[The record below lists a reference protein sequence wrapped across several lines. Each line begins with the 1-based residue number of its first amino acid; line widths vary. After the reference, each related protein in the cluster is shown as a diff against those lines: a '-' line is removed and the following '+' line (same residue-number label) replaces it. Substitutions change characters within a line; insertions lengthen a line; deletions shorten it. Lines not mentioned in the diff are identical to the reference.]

1 MDLNQLLAQW
11 WPSLGPTTLQT
22 TGQGTSNTIYFVD
35 AQAGQFVLKLYGD
48 TTASTQIEYEH
59 ALLKHLQKAGVS
71 FAVPAPI
78 PAASGETLIFV
89 EDDTPPLPR
98 AALLPLLPGQSGNRK
113 NLRHTRAAGRAL
125 GELHRALAGF
135 DPEGQMAQLPSW
147 GDLYHIHPLVT
158 DPLEV
163 PQSLMLNLNQQARLL
178 KTLTEVVEAKPR
190 LYTTLPIQTVHADYL
205 SPNIVLE
212 QDQVVG
218 ILDFEFAT
226 RDLRLMDYICG
237 LDHFALFPWKG
248 VAYWDFVQAF
258 CMGYA
263 EYVSLTVEEVQALL
277 VAWRLQRASSIIYW
291 TGWLREGKATHQSVM
306 DAVNETPL
314 LEDWF
319 QDNSAKLLSY
329 VQSLTV

>member
-1 MDLNQLLAQW
+1 MDLNQLIAQW
-11 WPSLGPTTLQT
+11 WPSLGPTALRT

-48 TTASTQIEYEH
+48 TTASAQIEYEH
-59 ALLKHLQKAGVS
+59 ALLMHLQKAGVS

-78 PAASGETLIFV
+78 PATSGETLIFV
-89 EDDTPPLPR
+89 EDDAPPLSR
-98 AALLPLLPGQSGNRK
+98 VALLPLLSGQSANRK

-125 GELHRALAGF
+125 GELHHALAGF
-135 DPEGQMAQLPSW
+135 DPEGQVAQLPSW
-147 GDLYHIHPLVT
+147 GDLHHIYPLVA

-163 PQSLMLNLNQQARLL
+163 SQSLMLNPNQQVRLL
-178 KTLTEVVEAKPR
+178 KTLTEVVEAKSS
-190 LYTTLPIQTVHADYL
+190 LYTTLPVQTVHADYL

-226 RDLRLMDYICG
+226 HDLRLMDYICG
-237 LDHFALFPWKG
+237 LDHFALFPWKDM
-248 VAYWDFVQAF
+248 AYWDFVRVF

-291 TGWLREGKATHQSVM
+291 TGWLREGKATHQSVI
-306 DAVNETPL
+306 DAVTETL
-314 LEDWF
+314 VLEDWF
-319 QDNSAKLLSY
+319 QDNTAKLLSC
-329 VQSLTV
+329 VL